1 MKKTMFVAV
10 LIAGC
15 AAIAFS
21 QARPTLGVLP
31 FTGGAGQDGDVIA
44 SLFLNQRELRDVFNV
59 VPRTMALSAIFTERQ
74 FQLSDLTDPDT
85 IASLNRMLNADYVLS
100 GNITRLGD
108 RNLLIASIVNVETF
122 QQVAGYHVTYRN
134 IEEIIGLLPS
144 MASGMASTAQ
154 RRGAVRPPSLAVIP
168 FAHRAGVSAQ
178 DAETLA
184 QILAIEILNTG
195 RYAVL
200 SRLSII
206 QAALREQGFQMLGY
220 TDDAGMASLGRA
232 MNADMVLGGSITGL
246 GAVNLFM
253 AQILNVEDGR
263 VIEGDSVQYQAIPD
277 GIELMGELAILLAY
291 PPGPQRNRRL
301 TELRVGQGHSIT
313 VPGATLTEL
322 RVGQEHS
329 LSVPGATLAEQ
340 LAWLRANA
348 VSDSNYVIELSGNV
362 AIAPQTLTLP
372 SGRNNVTI
380 TLRGIGVMRTV
391 SLSANG
397 NLFRVYSGVT
407 LVLEN
412 ITLAGRNNNARLV
425 VIASGGTM
433 IMNAGS
439 RVIGNLGGGVSV
451 WSGGMFIMNDG
462 EISGNRGNLHGAGV
476 FVNNGGAFDMRG
488 GRILNNRGLIQAARR
503 QVGSLGGGVRVYPGG
518 SFRMSNGTIYG
529 LNAEAGL
536 RNTAGGGAA
545 SLSGTGQRG
554 TFNTAGDFTAL
565 GGLGG
570 SNNTIRVVN
579 GALR

>member
-1 MKKTMFVAV
+1 MKRLLFATV
-10 LIAGC
+10 LIVGFVTS
-15 AAIAFS
+15 AFS

-31 FTGGAGQDGDVIA
+31 FTGGAGQEGDVIA

-144 MASGMASTAQ
+144 MASGMANTA
-154 RRGAVRPPSLAVIP
+154 RRQGVARPPSLAVIP
-168 FAHRAGVSAQ
+168 FTHRAGVSAQ

-263 VIEGDSVQYQAIPD
+263 VIEGDSVRYQAITD

-291 PPGPQRNRRL
+291 PPGQQRDGRL
-301 TELRVGQGHSIT
+301 TELRLGLGHSVP
-313 VPGATLTEL
+313 VPGT
-322 RVGQEHS
+322 
-329 LSVPGATLAEQ
+329 TLADQ

-348 VSDSNYVIELSGNV
+348 SSDTHYVIGINDNVNINHQFLS
-362 AIAPQTLTLP
+362 LP
-372 SGRNNVTI
+372 SGRSNVT
-380 TLRGIGVMRTV
+380 
-391 SLSANG
+391 
-397 NLFRVYSGVT
+397 VT
-407 LVLEN
+407 LH
-412 ITLAGRNNNARLV
+412 GR
-425 VIASGGTM
+425 
-433 IMNAGS
+433 
-439 RVIGNLGGGVSV
+439 GVHAHHQ
-451 WSGGMFIMNDG
+451 F
-462 EISGNRGNLHGAGV
+462 
-476 FVNNGGAFDMRG
+476 
-488 GRILNNRGLIQAARR
+488 
-503 QVGSLGGGVRVYPGG
+503 
-518 SFRMSNGTIYG
+518 
-529 LNAEAGL
+529 
-536 RNTAGGGAA
+536 
-545 SLSGTGQRG
+545 
-554 TFNTAGDFTAL
+554 
-565 GGLGG
+565 
-570 SNNTIRVVN
+570 
-579 GALR
+579 